1 MPHLGPRG
9 RCARATLSPSET
21 EPVTKVVA
29 VAQAP
34 ATVQKPRR
42 RSDLNL
48 DAAPAP
54 KRKRP
59 EIGTDPDALSSRG
72 FEFFN
77 IKIIETKIPQ
87 TGKYSGNFAFC
98 YNESGLEDLYI
109 TEERKRLLEVHMGG
123 DSVTGYVHV
132 ASCFT
137 YQTDILSLQ
146 TQVHLRGQRM
156 HCEIQVL
163 SRCSL
168 SASNLLR
175 CKGS

>member
-1 MPHLGPRG
+1 MASAG
-9 RCARATLSPSET
+9 ASTSVN

-48 DAAPAP
+48 DAVPAP

-59 EIGTDPDALSSRG
+59 DIGTDPDALKPRG
-72 FEFFN
+72 FEFFDV
-77 IKIIETKIPQ
+77 KIIETKVPQ

-98 YNESGLEDLYI
+98 YNESGLEDLYVK
-109 TEERKRLLEVHMGG
+109 EERKRQLEVHMGG
-123 DSVTGYVHV
+123 DSVTRYVHA

-137 YQTDILSLQ
+137 YQTHILSLQ
-146 TQVHLRGQRM
+146 TQVHLRGQR
-156 HCEIQVL
+156 II
-163 SRCSL
+163 
-168 SASNLLR
+168 LLR
-175 CKGS
+175 KPFILRY

>member
-1 MPHLGPRG
+1 MASAG
-9 RCARATLSPSET
+9 ASTSVN

-48 DAAPAP
+48 DAVPEP

-59 EIGTDPDALSSRG
+59 EIGTDPDALKSRG
-72 FEFFN
+72 FDFFDV
-77 IKIIETKIPQ
+77 KIVETKIPQ

-98 YNESGLEDLYI
+98 YNESGLDDLHI
-109 TEERKRLLEVHMGG
+109 KEERKHQLEVHMGG

-132 ASCFT
+132 ACCFT
-137 YQTDILSLQ
+137 
-146 TQVHLRGQRM
+146 
-156 HCEIQVL
+156 
-163 SRCSL
+163 
-168 SASNLLR
+168 
-175 CKGS
+175 